1 MHENNNLLSI
11 ASGSALGLY
20 TYIQSGI
27 SSEHLNVF
35 IVGILGGAGG
45 YIGKYLIH
53 QIVQFYNK
61 KRQ

>member
-11 ASGSALGLY
+11 ASGSFFGIY
-20 TYIQSGI
+20 TYLENGMG
-27 SSEHLNVF
+27 EHFHVL

-53 QIVQFYNK
+53 KVVQFCKNNK
-61 KRQ
+61 